1 MIQSYQNDPLL
12 HNYLA
17 PSYPLFIQLKS
28 LIQGVATKK
37 AGRNVKSDILFVLSS
52 PCSSPQNSA
61 LKANASRSPRFSIR
75 LRPASSRKS
84 RRAASELA
92 CSPISYASTHLERH
106 FSHTSQKSSLQLLRM
121 FPSAAS
127 SSPIFS
133 WRPSLP
139 FHFKLPWRSH
149 CIFPISENWAK

>member
-37 AGRNVKSDILFVLSS
+37 TGRNVKSDILFVLFNL
-52 PCSSPQNSA
+52 CSSPQNSV
-61 LKANASRSPRFSIR
+61 LKANVSHSPRFLIL
-75 LRPASSRKS
+75 LRPANSRKS

-92 CSPISYASTHLERH
+92 CLPISYASTYLEKL
-106 FSHTSQKSSLQLLRM
+106 FSHTSPKSSPQLPLM
-121 FPSAAS
+121 LLNAVSY
-127 SSPIFS
+127 SPTFL
-133 WRPSLP
+133 WRPS
-139 FHFKLPWRSH
+139 
-149 CIFPISENWAK
+149 